1 MTQLFKDTVP
11 HVPYFLSQYRNK
23 TEGHG
28 QVREVNGDPP
38 SPWRSSILDIYH
50 IYKAAADAVEG

>member
-1 MTQLFKDTVP
+1 MTQLLKDTVP

-38 SPWRSSILDIYH
+38 SPWRSSILDICH